1 VPDRSWDSFVALGDS
16 FTEGLD
22 DPSGD
27 GGYRGWADRV
37 AESLADQQP
46 GFRYANLA
54 VRGRLLGDVVRDQV
68 PAAVEMRPALVSL
81 FGGVND
87 ILRPR
92 VDLALLG
99 LQLEDA
105 VRRLRESGAEV
116 LLFVGVDPSRR
127 SRLMQRL
134 MPRIHA
140 LNEIVETT
148 ASVYGCRVA
157 SLWQAEVF
165 DDERL
170 WSPDRLHLSSEGHRR
185 VAGAVL
191 ESLGYGDDSW
201 REPLPVTGANGPPS
215 RTQALREDARWVRQH
230 FGPWLARR
238 VQGKSSGDGISAKRP
253 DLTPL

>member
-1 VPDRSWDSFVALGDS
+1 VPDRGWDSFVALGDS

-22 DPSGD
+22 DPRGD
-27 GGYRGWADRV
+27 GSYRGWADRV
-37 AESLADQQP
+37 AEALAAEQP

-54 VRGRLLGDVVRDQV
+54 VRGRLVGDIVREQV
-68 PAAVEMRPALVSL
+68 PVAVRMRPALVSL
-81 FGGVND
+81 VGGVND

-92 VDLALLG
+92 VDLPTVG

-105 VRRLRESGAEV
+105 VRRLRDSGADV
-116 LLFVGVDPSRR
+116 LLLVGVDPSRR

-148 ASVYGCRVA
+148 AAAYGCRVA

-170 WSPDRLHLSSEGHRR
+170 WSPDRLHLSTEGHRR
-185 VAGAVL
+185 VAAAVL
-191 ESLGYGDDSW
+191 ESLGHGDAAW
-201 REPLPVTGANGPPS
+201 REPLPVAAGLAPPS
-215 RTQALREDARWVRQH
+215 RGQALRADARWARQH

-238 VQGKSSGDGISAKRP
+238 VQGKSSGDGVTAKRP
-253 DLTPL
+253 DLASL

>member
-1 VPDRSWDSFVALGDS
+1 VPDRTWGSFVALGDS

-22 DPSGD
+22 DPTGD

-37 AESLADQQP
+37 AEALAAERP

-54 VRGRLLGDVVRDQV
+54 VRGRLTGDIVREQV
-68 PAAVEMRPALVSL
+68 PVAVRMRPELVSL
-81 FGGVND
+81 VGGVND

-116 LLFVGVDPSRR
+116 LLIVGVDPSRR

-140 LNEIVETT
+140 LNEIVATT
-148 ASVYGCRVA
+148 AAGYECRVA
-157 SLWQAEVF
+157 SLWGADVF
-165 DDERL
+165 DDGRL

-185 VAGAVL
+185 VAAAVL
-191 ESLGYGDDSW
+191 ESLGRGDDAW
-201 REPLPVTGANGPPS
+201 RAPLPPAGTDRPS
-215 RTQALREDARWVRQH
+215 SRSQALREDARWARQH
-230 FGPWLARR
+230 LGPWLARR
-238 VQGKSSGDGISAKRP
+238 VQGRSSGDGVTAKRP
-253 DLTPL
+253 ELTPL

>member
-1 VPDRSWDSFVALGDS
+1 MTSPAFDSYVALGDS

-22 DPSGD
+22 DPRGD
-27 GGYRGWADRV
+27 GSYRGWADRV
-37 AESLADQQP
+37 AEALAAEQP

-54 VRGRLLGDVVRDQV
+54 VRGRLVGDIVREQV
-68 PAAVEMRPALVSL
+68 PAAVRMRPALVSL
-81 FGGVND
+81 VGGVND

-92 VDLALLG
+92 VDLATVG

-105 VRRLRESGAEV
+105 VRRLRESGADV
-116 LLFVGVDPSRR
+116 LLLVGVDPSRR

-134 MPRIHA
+134 MPRIHT

-148 ASVYGCRVA
+148 AAAYGCRVA

-170 WSPDRLHLSSEGHRR
+170 WSLDRLHLSTEGHRR
-185 VAGAVL
+185 VAAAVL
-191 ESLGYGDDSW
+191 ESLGHGDDAW
-201 REPLPVTGANGPPS
+201 REPLPVAAAGAPPS
-215 RTQALREDARWVRQH
+215 RGQALRADARWARQH

-238 VQGKSSGDGISAKRP
+238 VQGKSSGDGVTAKRP